1 MWAYGVV
8 AYVLLVGECPFATAQ
23 DAQGG
28 LVEGC
33 PAWEHL
39 DNRCGRGKEKEGLEP
54 DGGGA
59 LEDAASLVRA
69 CLQVA
74 IPDRPTFE
82 ELMQHRFLAGA
93 SGWSGE
99 RPPRSPNSTSS
110 AEPGQGSS

>member
-1 MWAYGVV
+1 
-8 AYVLLVGECPFATAQ
+8 
-23 DAQGG
+23 
-28 LVEGC
+28 VEGC

-39 DNRCGRGKEKEGLEP
+39 DNRCGREKEKEGVEP